1 MNGVPQ
7 ETESWPNLEGW
18 VRLAQRDGN
27 VAEALRIITS
37 RELNPVN
44 LYKLYEIV
52 RDDVGNESA
61 MIQRNWATRNQLSAF
76 RRSMNHPAASGA
88 GARHA
93 RMEEDPPTDPMSEDQ
108 ARAFVRGLL
117 RAWLTAKGHSPYQPN
132 YGVGAGSTNRDATFP
147 IVRMVVA
154 WPKLEATPAGYVKFN
169 WSMTRP
175 GAAPQYCTI
184 AGALSIVSVQGLV
197 VSFASSGAG
206 APSCNAFCFDPNPLP
221 HSVQTAPARTVP
233 PRHDRMAVWS
243 GSAKAEGAAAAST
256 IMAPLLATAPR
267 VT

>member
-1 MNGVPQ
+1 MPEWKVRLSGERDDLEALTSFKGKDWRVAKKDDGYYLQAAAFAQLNRADDVWTSAEALITIVNGAAKLDSDEFKPVAPDHVARFHDDGHKDAFIFLSETLNLTARMGRPTLLVNGVPQ
-7 ETESWPNLEGW
+7 ETESWPNLESW

-27 VAEALRIITS
+27 VAKALRIITS

-117 RAWLTAKGHSPYQPN
+117 RAWLTAKG
-132 YGVGAGSTNRDATFP
+132 
-147 IVRMVVA
+147 
-154 WPKLEATPAGYVKFN
+154 
-169 WSMTRP
+169 
-175 GAAPQYCTI
+175 
-184 AGALSIVSVQGLV
+184 
-197 VSFASSGAG
+197 
-206 APSCNAFCFDPNPLP
+206 
-221 HSVQTAPARTVP
+221 
-233 PRHDRMAVWS
+233 
-243 GSAKAEGAAAAST
+243 
-256 IMAPLLATAPR
+256 
-267 VT
+267 